1 MPEGV
6 EVTPFMET
14 SDGGM
19 LVTADKQ
26 TQGTYILGAVAE
38 KTLSSGT
45 ARLTVFSTPSLIDE
59 GLNTSFTNLTNLDL
73 FMNAVTANF
82 DDVSN
87 VSIPSK
93 SLDVTYNTV
102 THGGMW
108 GILFIFVIPV
118 VTLAA
123 GLMIW
128 LKRRRL

>member
-59 GLNTSFTNLTNLDL
+59 
-73 FMNAVTANF
+73 A
-82 DDVSN
+82 
-87 VSIPSK
+87 
-93 SLDVTYNTV
+93 
-102 THGGMW
+102 
-108 GILFIFVIPV
+108 
-118 VTLAA
+118 
-123 GLMIW
+123 
-128 LKRRRL
+128 

>member
-1 MPEGV
+1 M

-59 GLNTSFTNLTNLDL
+59 
-73 FMNAVTANF
+73 A
-82 DDVSN
+82 
-87 VSIPSK
+87 
-93 SLDVTYNTV
+93 
-102 THGGMW
+102 
-108 GILFIFVIPV
+108 
-118 VTLAA
+118 
-123 GLMIW
+123 
-128 LKRRRL
+128 